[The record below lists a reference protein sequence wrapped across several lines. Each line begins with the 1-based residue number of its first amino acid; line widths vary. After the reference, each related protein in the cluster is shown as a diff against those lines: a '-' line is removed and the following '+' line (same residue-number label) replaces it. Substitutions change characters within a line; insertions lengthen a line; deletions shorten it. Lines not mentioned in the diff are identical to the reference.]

1 MGVLLGGEII
11 VLHGHRV
18 RGGQVGVTEIRGGN
32 VVVALI
38 VAVTVTVVH
47 RSRGPHVA
55 VGLCVEV
62 ATSAAVAVGLAC
74 VVGLCVGVV
83 TTEAVIV
90 VGDASES
97 VLGVIAMIVSVATE
111 GILGCG
117 VAIGD
122 ASAVTPVAVGI

>member
-1 MGVLLGGEII
+1 MDTIVHGGYWLGGEIS

-32 VVVALI
+32 VVVAVE
-38 VAVTVTVVH
+38 VAVVH

-55 VGLCVEV
+55 VGLCVGV

-74 VVGLCVGVV
+74 VVGLCVGVA
-83 TTEAVIV
+83 TV
-90 VGDASES
+90 VVDDSES
-97 VLGVIAMIVSVATE
+97 VLGVIATIVSVDTE

-117 VAIGD
+117 VAVGD
-122 ASAVTPVAVGI
+122 ASAVTTVAVGIWS

>member
-74 VVGLCVGVV
+74 VVGLCVGVA
-83 TTEAVIV
+83 TV
-90 VGDASES
+90 VVDDSES
-97 VLGVIAMIVSVATE
+97 VLGVIATIVSVDTE

-117 VAIGD
+117 VAVGD
-122 ASAVTPVAVGI
+122 ASAVTTVAVGIWS